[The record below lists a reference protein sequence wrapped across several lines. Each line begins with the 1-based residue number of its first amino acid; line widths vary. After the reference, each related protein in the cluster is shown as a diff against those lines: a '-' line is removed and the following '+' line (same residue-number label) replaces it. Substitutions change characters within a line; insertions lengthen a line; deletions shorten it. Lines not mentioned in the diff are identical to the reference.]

1 MKKKALLFLPL
12 ALMGMASC
20 DVPNQWQNDAQSIY
34 VLMGTDQYGST
45 RGDSF
50 VETDGMVSA
59 YYAIINI
66 SYHLENDAIYIK
78 EAEKRYNEWDY
89 DEERNAYSNLRGLYY
104 DKTFVHK
111 YVNFPYRIT
120 YKEEK

>member
-1 MKKKALLFLPL
+1 MKKKALLLLPL
-12 ALMGMASC
+12 ALMGIASC
-20 DVPNQWQNDAQSIY
+20 DIPDQWQNDAQSIY

-50 VETDGMVSA
+50 VETDGRVST

-66 SYHLENDAIYIK
+66 SYHLENDAIYVK

-89 DEERNAYSNLRGLYY
+89 DGERNAYSNLRDLYY